1 MGAVGQETLPPP
13 SSTNR
18 LETPERLSTQ
28 PLEPNER
35 PTLAGRRRP
44 LAPLIR
50 AWRQLTSMRTA
61 LLLLFLLALA
71 AVPGSLL
78 PQRSVDPTLVDLY
91 LIHHPKLGPFLDH
104 LSAFDVFG
112 SPWFSAIYA
121 LLFVSLIGCLVPR
134 IRLHVRALLRRPPKA
149 PAHPARLSSGIRF
162 ETAAA
167 PEQVLAAGQA
177 VLRGRRF
184 RVASDDASVS
194 AEKGYLRESGNLLF
208 HVSLVILLAGIAV
221 GGLFGYTG
229 KVVVTQGDGFTNTL
243 VQYDSF
249 NHGGLVNTNKLAP
262 FSFQLTKFVAQY
274 QVDGTPKTYQAFV
287 TLQDKPGAPVTRHVI
302 RVNDPL
308 KIGEAKV
315 YLINHGYSPHV
326 VLRDAKGNAVYDA
339 YVPCIASEIRDLTSN
354 CVFKIP
360 DTGLPPSG
368 PLQKPQQIGV
378 EAGLVPTFSSTNFQ
392 SSVFPALLNP
402 RLAGVQVYLGDLG
415 IDSGTPQNVYVLDTS
430 KMKLLNVKGPGGSNP
445 PLLNPFSKT
454 ADSISGLPGGLTLTI
469 DDIQPYAVFSVKY
482 DAGKGLVLWAAIAM
496 LLGLIGSL
504 LVRRRRIWIRA
515 AAANDPDSS
524 ASQPGRTVVEIGGL
538 ARTGNLTAEFDDLVR
553 RVRDRLPERG

>member
-1 MGAVGQETLPPP
+1 MP
-13 SSTNR
+13 SSTSR

-28 PLEPNER
+28 PLDPNER
-35 PTLAGRRRP
+35 PAPAGRRRP
-44 LAPLIR
+44 FAPLLR

-91 LIHHPKLGPFLDH
+91 IARHPKLGPFLDR
-104 LSAFDVFG
+104 LSGFDVFG

-149 PAHPARLSSGIRF
+149 PAHPARLSSGLRF
-162 ETAAA
+162 ETAAS
-167 PEQVLAAGQA
+167 PEQVLDAGRA

-184 RVASDDASVS
+184 RVAADSASVS

-229 KVVVTQGDGFTNTL
+229 KVVVTDGDGFTNTL

-249 NHGGLVNTNKLAP
+249 NHGGLVDTNKLAP
-262 FSFQLTKFVAQY
+262 FSFQLNDFQAEY
-274 QVDGTPKTYQAFV
+274 QRDGTPKTYRAYV
-287 TLQDKPGAPVTRHVI
+287 TLRTEPGAPAAKHVI

-326 VLRDAKGNAVYDA
+326 VLHDAKGNTVYDA
-339 YVPCIASEIRDLTSN
+339 YVPCIAAEVRNLTSN

-360 DTGLPPSG
+360 DTGLAPSG
-368 PLQKPQQIGV
+368 PLKKPQQIGV

-392 SSVFPALLNP
+392 SSIFPALLNP
-402 RLAGVQVYLGDLG
+402 RLAGVQIYLGDLG
-415 IDSGTPQNVYVLDTS
+415 IDAGAPQNVYVLDTS
-430 KMKLLNVKGPGGSNP
+430 KMKLLTNVKGPGGSNP
-445 PLLNPFSKT
+445 PLLNPYSKT
-454 ADSISGLPGGLTLTI
+454 ADSVTGLPGGLTLTI
-469 DDIQPYAVFSVKY
+469 DGIRNYAVFSVKY
-482 DAGKGLVLWAAIAM
+482 DPGKGLVLWAAIAM
-496 LLGLIGSL
+496 LVGLVGSL

-515 AAANDPDSS
+515 AAANDPDSAPS
-524 ASQPGRTVVEIGGL
+524 SPGRTVVEIGGL

-553 RVRDRLPERG
+553 RVRVRLPEQE

>member
-1 MGAVGQETLPPP
+1 VSQETINPV
-13 SSTNR
+13 SATSR
-18 LETPERLSTQ
+18 LETPELLSTQ
-28 PLEPNER
+28 PPDPSER
-35 PTLAGRRRP
+35 PVPAGRRRR
-44 LAPLIR
+44 LAPFVR

-78 PQRSVDPTLVDLY
+78 PQRSTDPTLVDLY
-91 LIHHPKLGPFLDH
+91 IARHPKLGPFLDR
-104 LSAFDVFG
+104 LGGFEVFG
-112 SPWFSAIYA
+112 SAWFSSIYA

-134 IRLHVRALLRRPPKA
+134 IRLHIRALLRRPPKA
-149 PAHPARLSSGIRF
+149 PAHPARLSSGLRF
-162 ETAAA
+162 ETVAT
-167 PEQVLAAGQA
+167 PEQVLEAGRS

-184 RVASDDASVS
+184 RVASDSASVS
-194 AEKGYLRESGNLLF
+194 AEKGYLRETGNLLF

-229 KVVVTQGDGFTNTL
+229 KVVVTDGDGFTNTL

-249 NHGGLVNTNKLAP
+249 NHGGLVNTNQLAP
-262 FSFQLTKFVAQY
+262 FTFNLTDFQAEY
-274 QVDGTPKTYQAFV
+274 QRDGTPKTYRAYV
-287 TLQDKPGAPVTRHVI
+287 TLTKKPGATPTKHVI
-302 RVNDPL
+302 AVNDPL

-339 YVPCIASEIRDLTSN
+339 YVPCIAAEIRNLTSN

-368 PLQKPQQIGV
+368 PLKKPQQIGV

-392 SSVFPALLNP
+392 SSIFPALLNP

-415 IDSGTPQNVYVLDTS
+415 IDAGSPQNVYVLDTG
-430 KMKLLNVKGPGGSNP
+430 KMKLLNVKGPGGSSP
-445 PLLNPFSKT
+445 PLLNPNSKT

-469 DDIQPYAVFSVKY
+469 DGIRNYAVFSVKY
-482 DAGKGLVLWAAIAM
+482 DPGKGLVLWAAIAM
-496 LLGLIGSL
+496 LTGLIGSL

-515 AAANDPDSS
+515 TPINDPDS
-524 ASQPGRTVVEIGGL
+524 AVTQPGRTVVEIGGL

-553 RVRDRLPERG
+553 RVRVRLPEQE

>member
-1 MGAVGQETLPPP
+1 MSERTL
-13 SSTNR
+13 TR
-18 LETPERLSTQ
+18 LETPELLSTQ
-28 PLEPNER
+28 PQDPNDR
-35 PTLAGRRRP
+35 PTPAGRRRP
-44 LAPLIR
+44 LAPLVR

-91 LIHHPKLGPFLDH
+91 IAHHPKLGPFIDRLYG
-104 LSAFDVFG
+104 FDVFG
-112 SPWFSAIYA
+112 APWFAAIYA
-121 LLFVSLIGCLVPR
+121 LLFISLIGCLVPR
-134 IRLHVRALLRRPPKA
+134 MRMHARALLRRPPKA

-162 ETAAA
+162 ETAASPA
-167 PEQVLAAGQA
+167 HVLEAGRS

-184 RVASDDASVS
+184 RVAGDDGSVS
-194 AEKGYLRESGNLLF
+194 AEKGYLRETGNLLF

-229 KVVVTQGDGFTNTL
+229 KVVVTDGSGFTNTL

-249 NHGGLVNTNKLAP
+249 NHGGLVKTDRLAP
-262 FSFQLTKFVAQY
+262 FSFQLTDFQAEY
-274 QVDGTPKTYQAFV
+274 QPDGTPKTYRAYV
-287 TLQDKPGAPVTRHVI
+287 TLQTTPGGRATKHVI

-326 VLRDAKGNAVYDA
+326 VLSNSKGQPVYDA
-339 YVPCIASEIRDLTSN
+339 YVPCIANDVRNLTSN

-360 DTGLPPSG
+360 DTGLPPVG

-402 RLAGVQVYLGDLG
+402 RLAGVQIYLGDLG
-415 IDSGTPQNVYVLDTS
+415 IDAGTPQNVYVLDTS
-430 KMKLLNVKGPGGSNP
+430 RMKLLSVKGPGGSNP

-454 ADSISGLPGGLTLTI
+454 ADSVTGLPGGLTLTVDGI
-469 DDIQPYAVFSVKY
+469 RNYAVFSVKY
-482 DAGKGLVLWAAIAM
+482 DPGKGLVLWAAIAM
-496 LLGLIGSL
+496 LTGLIGSL
-504 LVRRRRIWIRA
+504 LIRRRRVWIRA
-515 AAANDPDSS
+515 STVQDPREPSDT
-524 ASQPGRTVVEIGGL
+524 GRTVVEIGGL
-538 ARTGNLTAEFDDLVR
+538 ARTGNLSAEFDDLVR
-553 RVRDRLPERG
+553 RVRVRLPEQG

>member
-1 MGAVGQETLPPP
+1 MSAM
-13 SSTNR
+13 SSMTR

-28 PLEPNER
+28 PLDPSER
-35 PTLAGRRRP
+35 PTPPGRRR
-44 LAPLIR
+44 LVVTLVR

-78 PQRSVDPTLVDLY
+78 PQRSSDPTLVDLY
-91 LIHHPKLGPFLDH
+91 IVRHPKLGPFIDRLDG
-104 LSAFDVFG
+104 FDVFG
-112 SPWFSAIYA
+112 APWFAAIYA
-121 LLFVSLIGCLVPR
+121 LLFVSLIGCLIPR
-134 IRLHVRALLRRPPKA
+134 IRLHARALLRRPPKA

-162 ETAAA
+162 ETTGS
-167 PEQVLAAGQA
+167 PEQVLEAGRS

-184 RVASDDASVS
+184 RVASDAVSVS
-194 AEKGYLRESGNLLF
+194 AEKGYLRETGNLLF

-229 KVVVTQGDGFTNTL
+229 KVVVTDGDGFTNTL

-249 NHGGLVNTNKLAP
+249 NHGGLVNTDQLAP
-262 FSFQLTKFVAQY
+262 FSFQLTNFEAEY
-274 QVDGTPKTYQAFV
+274 QPDGTPKTYRAFV
-287 TLQDKPGAPVTRHVI
+287 TLRTKPGGPTSQHVI

-326 VLRDAKGNAVYDA
+326 VLRDKNGNAVYDA
-339 YVPCIASEIRDLTSN
+339 YVPCIANDVRNLTSN

-368 PLQKPQQIGV
+368 PLKKPQQIGV
-378 EAGLVPTFSSTNFQ
+378 QAGLVPTFSSTNFQ

-402 RLAGVQVYLGDLG
+402 RLAGVQIYVGDLG
-415 IDSGTPQNVYVLDTS
+415 IDAGTPQNVYVLDTS
-430 KMKLLNVKGPGGSNP
+430 KMKLLSLKGPGGSNP
-445 PLLNPFSKT
+445 PLLDPFSKT
-454 ADSISGLPGGLTLTI
+454 DDRVTGLPGGLTLSVDGI
-469 DDIQPYAVFSVKY
+469 RQYAVFSVKY

-496 LLGLIGSL
+496 LVGLVGSL
-504 LVRRRRIWIRA
+504 LIRRRRIWIRA
-515 AAANDPDSS
+515 TELNDPNSG
-524 ASQPGRTVVEIGGL
+524 ASPTGRTVVEIGGL

-553 RVRDRLPERG
+553 RVRVRLPEQG